1 MKLAFYGAARM
12 VSGSSFLLEDGD
24 TRILVDCGLKQGPRY
39 CEIHNFE
46 EFPYS
51 PKDIDAVLITHAHI
65 DHIGRIPKLY
75 NDGFRGKIFSTE
87 PTKDFARHMLT
98 DSMRIL
104 SHEAR
109 ELDRGPIYDE
119 ADIEGTMSI
128 WDGVEY
134 HEKIEVKGVG
144 IEFHDAGHVLGSS
157 FIVVT
162 SKDGTKIVFSGD
174 IGNSPAPLINPL
186 DGIGR
191 ADYALIESTY
201 GGRIHE
207 NLNVRRGLLEDIVE
221 ATAKKKGVLMIP
233 AFALERTQE
242 LLFELNELVE
252 NGRIPRVQVFL
263 DSPLAAKLTSVYEKY
278 AKNGKYFN
286 KEAIKLGRAD
296 DIFEFPGL
304 RLTESPEASIAIA
317 EAPSPK
323 IIIAGAGMSNGGRIQ
338 HHEKRYLGD
347 ARNTILF
354 VGYQAEG
361 SLGRKILEGDK
372 TVSIHGENISVRARV
387 EAIGAYS
394 AHADQPAIVEWLRET
409 HESLKKAFL
418 VHGEEDQMNA
428 LAGKIRD
435 ELAVEVEIPREGDE
449 VIL

>member
-1 MKLAFYGAARM
+1 M
-12 VSGSSFLLEDGD
+12 
-24 TRILVDCGLKQGPRY
+24 
-39 CEIHNFE
+39 
-46 EFPYS
+46 
-51 PKDIDAVLITHAHI
+51 
-65 DHIGRIPKLY
+65 
-75 NDGFRGKIFSTE
+75 
-87 PTKDFARHMLT
+87 
-98 DSMRIL
+98 
-104 SHEAR
+104 
-109 ELDRGPIYDE
+109 
-119 ADIEGTMSI
+119 
-128 WDGVEY
+128 
-134 HEKIEVKGVG
+134 
-144 IEFHDAGHVLGSS
+144 
-157 FIVVT
+157 
-162 SKDGTKIVFSGD
+162 
-174 IGNSPAPLINPL
+174 
-186 DGIGR
+186 
-191 ADYALIESTY
+191 
-201 GGRIHE
+201 
-207 NLNVRRGLLEDIVE
+207 
-221 ATAKKKGVLMIP
+221 
-233 AFALERTQE
+233 
-242 LLFELNELVE
+242 
-252 NGRIPRVQVFL
+252 QVFL

-409 HESLKKAFL
+409 HESLKKVFL
-418 VHGEEDQMNA
+418 VHGEEDQMDA